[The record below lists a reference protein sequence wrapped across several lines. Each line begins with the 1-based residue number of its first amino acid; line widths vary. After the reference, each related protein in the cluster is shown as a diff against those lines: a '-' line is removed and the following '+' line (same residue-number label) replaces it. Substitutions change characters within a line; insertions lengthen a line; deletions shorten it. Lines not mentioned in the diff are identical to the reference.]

1 MNRLIEPL
9 KGLPEYQELR
19 ERMRKT
25 KGILS
30 LTGCVEAQK
39 AHMIYGLGFDVK
51 KKVIVAENDLAAKTV
66 YENIRFYEPD
76 AFLYPAKD
84 LLFYQADIASN
95 ELDRLRVVVFRAL
108 IEEPRVTVVL
118 PVAALMDYV
127 TKKTFFEASAITIEI
142 DKDYDFDE
150 LKKNLVL
157 LGYERCAAVEVPGQF
172 SFRGDIVDIWEV
184 TEDHPVRIEFFGEN
198 ADSMRTFDPVTQRS
212 VEETDAITIYP
223 ANDHTG
229 DLAPFITWFDLLD
242 TEIFLDEP
250 NHLAEAAR
258 ATEEEFRESVRRR
271 AEDESMSLDDMPQM
285 SGFDELAAA
294 LGRCYCIALS
304 MLPFRRDAWNLVDT
318 CSTTVQATGTYTNS
332 VDLLLKDLAS
342 YKKNGYKVIVLS
354 ASHTRARRLAN
365 ELDEDGIP
373 AFYTEDT
380 ETPLQNGQIAILYGR
395 ASRGFA
401 YPLIKFAVISETDIF
416 GEKKTR
422 RKPKKQTLSG
432 QKIASFTDLS
442 VGDYVVHEDHGL
454 GIYRGIERIEVDG
467 VLKDYIKIEYNGS
480 NLYILATQ
488 LDKLQ
493 KYASSESNAHP
504 KLNKLGGQE
513 WKKTKSQVSKSVK
526 NIAKELVALY
536 AAREQKKGFVYGPD
550 TEWQREFEELFPYE
564 ETDDQLEAIEDTKK
578 DMESTKIMDRLIC
591 GDVGYGKTEIAI
603 RAAFKAVQDGKQV
616 AYLVPTTILA
626 QQHYNTFSQRM
637 MDFPVRVDMLSRFRT
652 DSQQKKTIKDL
663 KSGLVDIVIGT
674 HRLLSKD
681 IAFRNLG
688 LLIIDEEQRFGVAA
702 KEKIKQMK
710 KDVDVLT
717 LTATPIPR
725 TLHMSLIGIRDMSIL
740 DEPPQ
745 DRIAI
750 QTYVM
755 EFNPELVREAICRE
769 IARHGQ
775 VYYVYNRVRDIADT
789 AKFVAS
795 LVPEATVAYADGQMD
810 RSHLE
815 DIMVQFVNGEI
826 DVLVTTTIIETGLDI
841 PNANTMIIQD
851 ADRMGL
857 SQLYQLRGRV
867 GRSNRT
873 SYAFLMYKKDKMLKE
888 VAEKR
893 LSAIREFTELGSGYK
908 IAMRD
913 LEIRGAGNLLGAE
926 QSGHMESVG
935 YDLYCKM
942 LSQAVSEAKGET
954 SAEDFETVVDLTLD
968 AYIPDSY
975 IPDEFQ
981 KLDFYKRIAAIESE
995 EDRED
1000 ISDEL
1005 MDRYGPLP
1013 RAVQNLCT
1021 VATVKAMAHRVSV
1034 TELKEMG
1041 DMVRMTFLKE
1051 PHFDVTALPPILAH
1065 FDGRI
1070 TVKNYK
1076 GGSAFI
1082 YHKENDGR
1090 AEMLEDVKTFLT
1102 QLAQTVK

>member
-25 KGILS
+25 DGILS

-39 AHMIYGLGFDVK
+39 AHMIYGLSYDVK
-51 KKVIVAENDLAAKTV
+51 KKILVAENDLAAKTL

-76 AFLYPAKD
+76 AMNYPAKD

-95 ELDRLRVVVFRAL
+95 ELDRMRVRVYRAL
-108 IEEPRVTVVL
+108 VEKPRVTVVL
-118 PVAALMDYV
+118 PVAALMDFV
-127 TKKTFFEASAITIEI
+127 TRRPFFEASAITLT
-142 DKDYDFDE
+142 KDREYDFEE
-150 LKKNLVL
+150 LKKNMVL

-172 SFRGDIVDIWEV
+172 SFRGDIVDIWDV
-184 TEDHPVRIEFFGEN
+184 THDHPVRIEFFGEN
-198 ADSMRTFDPVTQRS
+198 ADSMRSFDPVTQRS
-212 VEETDAITIYP
+212 VEEITSVTVYP

-229 DLAPFITWFDLLD
+229 ELAPFITWFDTKD

-250 NHLAEAAR
+250 NRLAEAAR
-258 ATEEEFRESVRRR
+258 ATEEEFRESVRHR
-271 AEDESMSLDDMPQM
+271 AEDESFNPDDMPNM
-285 SGFDELAAA
+285 TGFEEITAT
-294 LGRCYCIALS
+294 LGRMHCISLS
-304 MLPFRRDAWNLVDT
+304 MLPVRRDTWAIKDT
-318 CSTTVQATGTYTNS
+318 LSTTVEATGTYTNS
-332 VDLLLKDLAS
+332 FEFLFKDLTT
-342 YKKNGYKVIVLS
+342 YKKRGYKVIVLS
-354 ASHTRARRLAN
+354 ASHTRARRLAS
-365 ELDEDGIP
+365 EFDEDGLG

-380 ETPLQNGQIAILYGR
+380 ETPLSGGQIAILYGH

-422 RKPKKQTLSG
+422 RKKKKQTLSG

-454 GIYRGIERIEVDG
+454 GIYRGIEHIEVDG

-493 KYASSESNAHP
+493 KYASSDASSHP
-504 KLNKLGGQE
+504 RLNKLGGRE
-513 WKKTKSQVSKSVK
+513 WATTKSHVSRSVK
-526 NIAKELVALY
+526 SIAKELVALY

-564 ETDDQLEAIEDTKK
+564 ETDDQLQAIEDTKR

-652 DSQQKKTIKDL
+652 DAQQTRTIKDL
-663 KSGLVDIVIGT
+663 RGGLVDIVIGT

-681 IAFRNLG
+681 VQFKNLG

-702 KEKIKQMK
+702 KEKIKEMK

-745 DRIAI
+745 DRVAI

-755 EFNPELVREAICRE
+755 EFNPEMVREAICRE
-769 IARHGQ
+769 VARHGQ
-775 VYYVYNRVRDIADT
+775 VYYVYNRVRDIAET

-795 LVPEATVAYADGQMD
+795 LVPEATVAYADGQME

-841 PNANTMIIQD
+841 ANANTMIIQD
-851 ADRMGL
+851 ADRLGL
-857 SQLYQLRGRV
+857 AQLYQLRGRV
-867 GRSNRT
+867 GRSSRT

-942 LSQAVSEAKGET
+942 LSDAVSEARGQKVE
-954 SAEDFETVVDLTLD
+954 EDFETVVDLSLD

-1013 RAVQNLCT
+1013 QAVRNLCS
-1021 VATVKAMAHRVSV
+1021 VAYIKAMAHRVSV
-1034 TELKEMG
+1034 TELKETG
-1041 DMVRMTFLKE
+1041 DIVRMTFLKK
-1051 PHFDVTALPPILAH
+1051 PRFDVGGVPAILAV
-1065 FDGRI
+1065 FDGKI
-1070 TVKNYK
+1070 TVRNYK
-1076 GGSAFI
+1076 GASFFV
-1082 YHKENDGR
+1082 YHKEGNEK
-1090 AEMLEDVKTFLT
+1090 EMFEDLKTFLT